1 MNLPYKRNEIIEN
14 PIENNKTNEVT
25 KENRGATF
33 DNLNSN
39 QKDEYSDSTDVD
51 EINNYIIKES
61 HLKIDFMEKIALI
74 LSTKKILLILD
85 NVEQDR
91 LAFQYLYSH
100 LVGFVTILIT
110 CRVRLLGIELFLIK
124 NFNLKQALM
133 FFSNIFRK
141 EHKGC

>member
-61 HLKIDFMEKIALI
+61 HLKIDCIEKIALI
-74 LSTKKILLILD
+74 LSTKKY
-85 NVEQDR
+85 
-91 LAFQYLYSH
+91 YLS
-100 LVGFVTILIT
+100 
-110 CRVRLLGIELFLIK
+110 
-124 NFNLKQALM
+124 
-133 FFSNIFRK
+133 
-141 EHKGC
+141 